1 MVVMAVLLDAKQI
14 QRWTDLVALINGY
27 IRLRRSG
34 RQFVGLCPLHQE
46 RHPSFYVHPEKQ
58 VFYCFGCGA
67 GGDVFDFVMGVE
79 HCGFLRALDILHR
92 RFLGGATEARRSLPG
107 RGSEGAKPPKPAK
120 QAPFHSPD
128 QPSRRA
134 VIVQSLD
141 ETERYLRAREALLRS
156 AWAELETGCEPRGE
170 GAPFLLERKS

>member
-92 RFLGGATEARRSLPG
+92 R
-107 RGSEGAKPPKPAK
+107 EGAKPPKPAK

>member
-1 MVVMAVLLDAKQI
+1 MTTAVSKKVSNNASRIDARELKARVDLAVLASRFTQ
-14 QRWTDLVALINGY
+14 
-27 IRLRRSG
+27 LRRSG
-34 RQFVGLCPLHQE
+34 RQFVGLCPLHSE

-120 QAPFHSPD
+120 QAPD
-128 QPSRRA
+128 
-134 VIVQSLD
+134 
-141 ETERYLRAREALLRS
+141 
-156 AWAELETGCEPRGE
+156 
-170 GAPFLLERKS
+170 RK